1 MNKVLVCP
9 VAFNEKSKIR
19 DVIERYLK
27 SGVCPRTD
35 FLVVDDASDDGTTE
49 VIQGYAGRGV
59 QLVKHDQRRG
69 TGAAIRTAIHYAQRK
84 GYEVLVIMAGNN
96 KDNPDEIPRLLEPI
110 LSGRYDFVQ
119 GSRYKKSQGMAATAT
134 VHGDM
139 PFYRKVA
146 TRIHPWLMSC
156 ITGTKVTDSTNGFR
170 AFRLSIFEDE
180 RIDIDQSWLDHYEL
194 EPYLMYKAITL
205 GYEFTEVLV
214 TKVYPPRRYGYT
226 KMRPVTGWWSIL
238 RPLVL
243 LGLGFKK

>member
-9 VAFNEKSKIR
+9 IAFNEKNKIR

-27 SGVCPRTD
+27 SGVRPQTD
-35 FLVVDDASDDGTTE
+35 YLVVDDASDDGTTE
-49 VIQGYAGRGV
+49 VIQEYAGRGV
-59 QLVKHDQRRG
+59 QLVKHDRRRG
-69 TGAAIRTAIHYAQRK
+69 AGAAIRTAIHYARRK

-96 KDNPDEIPRLLEPI
+96 KDNPDEIPRLLGPI
-110 LSGRYDFVQ
+110 QSGDYDFVQ
-119 GSRYKKSQGMAATAT
+119 GSRYKKFQGAAGAASIG
-134 VHGDM
+134 GDM

-146 TRIHPWLMSC
+146 TRIHPWLMSR

-170 AFRLSIFEDE
+170 AFRLAILEDE
-180 RIDIDQSWLDHYEL
+180 RIDIDQTWLDRYEL

-205 GYEFTEVLV
+205 GYKFTEAPV

-226 KMRPVTGWWSIL
+226 KMRPVIGWWSIL

-243 LGLGFKK
+243 LGLGLKK